1 MWKRPTIETI
11 TSILK
16 NPAYA
21 GAFVYGRN
29 SHTTT
34 RGPKGTVVKTKRLPM
49 EKWRILIKDK
59 YPAYVDWET
68 FERIQKMLEDNYAEY
83 ERNMT
88 RGVPREGKALLAG
101 PALLRR
107 VRSQDEVRYA
117 GATRYLCAS
126 FTRRYRG
133 SVLPEPPG

>member
-1 MWKRPTIETI
+1 VPRLDRFGEVVWKRPTIETI

-34 RGPKGTVVKTKRLPM
+34 RGANGSVVKTERLPM

-68 FERIQKMLEDNYAEY
+68 FERIQRMLEDNHAE
-83 ERNMT
+83 
-88 RGVPREGKALLAG
+88 
-101 PALLRR
+101 
-107 VRSQDEVRYA
+107 
-117 GATRYLCAS
+117 
-126 FTRRYRG
+126 
-133 SVLPEPPG
+133 